1 MTEKSSTELTEE
13 IKARVRRN
21 LEEIFTAV
29 AGKNVTVMAATKT
42 VPAEVINYATQECGL
57 HNIGENRV
65 QEFLS
70 KFDALDKTGVNMHF
84 IGTLQPNKV
93 KYIIGKVCLI
103 HSLDSMK
110 LAEEI
115 SKRSASAG
123 TITDVLCGEHR
134 KRTGKKR
141 RPGGNGGELYRKHLL
156 PARHKPARHNGDRSP
171 LRRSGGLPPLF
182 RKDKSSLYPD
192 VRPRAV
198 RLRPDTQHGNV
209 GQLPPCGRV
218 RCKSYPPRHCGV
230 RQKRLTDAICDIFSE
245 NILADFKKRLRSP
258 EKYGIMFL
266 YRRTGAFNT

>member
-13 IKARVRRN
+13 IKARVRQN
-21 LEEIFTAV
+21 LEEIFSAV

-65 QEFLS
+65 QELLS

-123 TITDVLCGEHR
+123 IITDVLCEVNIGNEPAKSGVPEETAESFIESISSLPGINPRGIMVIGPHCGDPEDYR
-134 KRTGKKR
+134 PFFGRTRALYTRLSDRGLFGSDPILSMGMSDNYR
-141 RPGGNGGELYRKHLL
+141 LAVEYGANLIRPGTAVFG
-156 PARHKPARHNGDRSP
+156 
-171 LRRSGGLPPLF
+171 RRG
-182 RKDKSSLYPD
+182 
-192 VRPRAV
+192 
-198 RLRPDTQHGNV
+198 
-209 GQLPPCGRV
+209 
-218 RCKSYPPRHCGV
+218 
-230 RQKRLTDAICDIFSE
+230 
-245 NILADFKKRLRSP
+245 
-258 EKYGIMFL
+258 
-266 YRRTGAFNT
+266 

>member
-21 LEEIFTAV
+21 LEEIFSAV

-65 QEFLS
+65 QELLS

-115 SKRSASAG
+115 SKRSAASG
-123 TITDVLCGEHR
+123 IVTDVLCEVNIGNEPAKAASRR
-134 KRTGKKR
+134 KRR
-141 RPGGNGGELYRKHLL
+141 RALSK
-156 PARHKPARHNGDRSP
+156 AS
-171 LRRSGGLPPLF
+171 
-182 RKDKSSLYPD
+182 
-192 VRPRAV
+192 
-198 RLRPDTQHGNV
+198 
-209 GQLPPCGRV
+209 PPC
-218 RCKSYPPRHCGV
+218 P
-230 RQKRLTDAICDIFSE
+230 A
-245 NILADFKKRLRSP
+245 
-258 EKYGIMFL
+258 
-266 YRRTGAFNT
+266 